1 MWPNNSYDAMV
12 LRVGPLTKVKY
23 QVLRKP
29 FLRAEEAFQMI
40 GEMSKQ
46 SRLKF
51 SRLQLST
58 DTDI

>member
-1 MWPNNSYDAMV
+1 MV